1 MTQAQGEITIS
12 TRGKGLYDV
21 SREISRWIAN
31 QNIDGGLIT
40 VFLQHTSAS
49 LTIQENA
56 DPDVLRDITEY
67 FERLVPEGTPWF
79 RHTLEGPDDMPSHIR
94 STLTSFSLSIPVR
107 KTAARPWDV
116 ASRLR
121 FRTSSDTAPTPHPAA
136 PDRRVVTYIR
146 YVYSAID
153 A

>member
-107 KTAARPWDV
+107 KRQLALGTWQAVYVFEHRAI
-116 ASRLR
+116 
-121 FRTSSDTAPTPHPAA
+121 PHQ
-136 PDRRVVTYIR
+136 RHILLHL
-146 YVYSAID
+146 IGE
-153 A
+153 